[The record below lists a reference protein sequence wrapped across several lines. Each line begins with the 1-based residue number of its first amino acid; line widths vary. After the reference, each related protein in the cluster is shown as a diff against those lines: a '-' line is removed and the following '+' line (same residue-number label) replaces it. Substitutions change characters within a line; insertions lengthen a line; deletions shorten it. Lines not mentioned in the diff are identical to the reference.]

1 MRDSEAVD
9 PAVLARSTGVAWLA
23 TILIGILATLL
34 FGRDIDINL
43 SADVEA
49 VARAMLDSETRLRA
63 LAYAG
68 LLIFALDL
76 FVSVGLFML
85 LRHTGVLIA
94 AWSLM
99 ARVSAGMLSTLGTV
113 FLMNS
118 AEIASRPAY
127 QVLADS
133 ADRILL
139 SGLQATSGYTS
150 FHLSIVLSSTS
161 MAGFYWLFFKSGNIP
176 RLIAG
181 WGVFA
186 SLFVAIAVVFRDF
199 IPVLGHNAITA
210 AFMISNLFALL
221 STSIYLS
228 IRGVRFSN
236 SA

>member
-1 MRDSEAVD
+1 
-9 PAVLARSTGVAWLA
+9 
-23 TILIGILATLL
+23 
-34 FGRDIDINL
+34 
-43 SADVEA
+43 
-49 VARAMLDSETRLRA
+49 MLDSETRLRA

-85 LRHTGVLIA
+85 LRHMGVLMA

-139 SGLQATSGYTS
+139 NGLQATSSYTS

-176 RLIAG
+176 RFIAG
-181 WGVFA
+181 WGLFA
-186 SLFVAIAVVFRDF
+186 SLFVASAVVFRDF
-199 IPVLGHNAITA
+199 VPALGHTAITA
-210 AFMISNLFALL
+210 AFMISNLIALL

-228 IRGVRFSN
+228 IKGVRFSN